1 MDLLEKKQMRS
12 DFMDAY
18 MPMSTSKRH
27 NEIITSLIIKLASL
41 IEQRKIHVWHEESSL
56 VFWGKKTEL
65 CSLSLVDIERIADI
79 ESFRDNVI
87 NELYCVQPDFMLFQ
101 HNKYIE
107 NKKRTRTAGCPDL
120 IIEIWSDGN
129 SEDEKTFKKFLNST
143 SDKTEH
149 WYIEQDSN
157 EVNCFFG
164 KKTLPKQ
171 SLSNILHTKNGIEV
185 DLRRMAI
192 E

>member
-1 MDLLEKKQMRS
+1 MDV
-12 DFMDAY
+12 Y

-27 NEIITSLIIKLASL
+27 NEIITTLIIKLANL

-65 CSLSLVDIERIADI
+65 HSLSLVDVEQIADI
-79 ESFRDNVI
+79 ESFKENVM
-87 NELYCVQPDFMLFQ
+87 NELYCIQPDFMLFQ
-101 HNKYIE
+101 QNKYIE

-120 IIEIWSDGN
+120 IIEIWSEGN
-129 SEDEKTFKKFLNST
+129 SEDDRSFKKFLHST
-143 SDKTEH
+143 SEKTEH

-157 EVNCFFG
+157 EVICYYG
-164 KKTLPKQ
+164 KETLAKQ
-171 SLSNILHTKNGIEV
+171 SLKNILRTQNGIEV